1 MYMSQNNQ
9 DLTIRDQNLPAD
21 LSKSERDMLRSFKDN
36 GMPGLAK
43 ITEEQIVKM
52 REMYMAGASYSSIST
67 SFRIKK
73 AIVLF
78 LSDKGK
84 WLDERAE
91 RAQENIK
98 VIREI
103 VPYIQNDNVVFL
115 AEISEFFKQYYRK
128 KIEEYNRSG
137 DDRIV
142 QTTSLNALEKYLKC
156 FKLLQEAVDGKGG
169 GEGKNPMV
177 HLHLG
182 ENSNVVVSDT
192 GKNEN
197 SKENEKL
204 SEALRILAELR
215 KKKEEP

>member
-1 MYMSQNNQ
+1 
-9 DLTIRDQNLPAD
+9 
-21 LSKSERDMLRSFKDN
+21 MLRSFKDN
-36 GMPGLAK
+36 GMPGLAR
-43 ITEEQIVKM
+43 ITEEQMVKM
-52 REMYMAGASYSSIST
+52 KEMYLSGASYSSIST
-67 SFRIKK
+67 SFRVKK
-73 AIVLF
+73 AVVLF
-78 LSDKGK
+78 LSEKGR
-84 WLDERAE
+84 WLEERAE

-169 GEGKNPMV
+169 NGENKNPMV

-182 ENSNVVVSDT
+182 ENSNVVVSDSGSNPEST
-192 GKNEN
+192 
-197 SKENEKL
+197 KENEKL
-204 SEALRILAELR
+204 SEALKILAELR
-215 KKKEEP
+215 KKKEEL

>member
-1 MYMSQNNQ
+1 MSQE
-9 DLTIRDQNLPAD
+9 LSTKEQNFPAD

-36 GMPGLAK
+36 GMPGLAR
-43 ITEEQIVKM
+43 ITEEQMVKM
-52 REMYMAGASYSSIST
+52 KEMYLSGASYSSIST
-67 SFRIKK
+67 SFRVKK
-73 AIVLF
+73 AVVLF
-78 LSDKGK
+78 LSEKGR
-84 WLDERAE
+84 WLEERAE

-169 GEGKNPMV
+169 NGENKNPMV

-182 ENSNVVVSDT
+182 ENSNVVVSDSGSNPEST
-192 GKNEN
+192 
-197 SKENEKL
+197 KENEKL
-204 SEALRILAELR
+204 SEALKILAELR
-215 KKKEEP
+215 KKKEEL

>member
-1 MYMSQNNQ
+1 
-9 DLTIRDQNLPAD
+9 
-21 LSKSERDMLRSFKDN
+21 MLRSFKDN

-52 REMYMAGASYSSIST
+52 REMYMSGASYSSIST
-67 SFRIKK
+67 SFRVKK

-156 FKLLQEAVDGKGG
+156 FKLLQEAVEGKGG

-197 SKENEKL
+197 PKENEKL

-215 KKKEEP
+215 KRKEEP

>member
-1 MYMSQNNQ
+1 MSQNNQ
-9 DLTIRDQNLPAD
+9 DLSVREQNLPAD

-52 REMYMAGASYSSIST
+52 REMYMSGASYSSIST

-103 VPYIQNDNVVFL
+103 VP
-115 AEISEFFKQYYRK
+115 
-128 KIEEYNRSG
+128 
-137 DDRIV
+137 
-142 QTTSLNALEKYLKC
+142 
-156 FKLLQEAVDGKGG
+156 
-169 GEGKNPMV
+169 
-177 HLHLG
+177 
-182 ENSNVVVSDT
+182 
-192 GKNEN
+192 
-197 SKENEKL
+197 
-204 SEALRILAELR
+204 
-215 KKKEEP
+215 

>member
-1 MYMSQNNQ
+1 MSQNNQ
-9 DLTIRDQNLPAD
+9 DLSVREQNLPAD

-52 REMYMAGASYSSIST
+52 REMYMSGASYSSIST
-67 SFRIKK
+67 SFRVKK

-156 FKLLQEAVDGKGG
+156 FKLLQEAVEGKGG

-197 SKENEKL
+197 PKENEKL

-215 KKKEEP
+215 KRKEEP

>member
-1 MYMSQNNQ
+1 MSQNNQ
-9 DLTIRDQNLPAD
+9 DLSVREQNLPAD

-52 REMYMAGASYSSIST
+52 REMYMSGASYSSIST

-156 FKLLQEAVDGKGG
+156 FKLLQEAVEGKGG

-197 SKENEKL
+197 PKENEKL

-215 KKKEEP
+215 KRKEEP

>member
-1 MYMSQNNQ
+1 MSQE
-9 DLTIRDQNLPAD
+9 LSTKEQNLPAD

-36 GMPGLAK
+36 GMPGLAR
-43 ITEEQIVKM
+43 ITEEQMVKM
-52 REMYMAGASYSSIST
+52 KEMYLSGASYSSIST
-67 SFRIKK
+67 SFRVKK
-73 AIVLF
+73 AVVLF
-78 LSDKGK
+78 LSEKGR
-84 WLDERAE
+84 WLEERAE

-169 GEGKNPMV
+169 NGENKNPMV

-182 ENSNVVVSDT
+182 ENSNVVVSDSGSNPEST
-192 GKNEN
+192 
-197 SKENEKL
+197 KENEKL
-204 SEALRILAELR
+204 SEALKILAELR
-215 KKKEEP
+215 KKKEEL